1 LGVPR
6 ISRNRPSASSGHL
19 GDFRPRALP
28 RFAAQAEPLVSGRG
42 DGRILGPA
50 AVFRWPFAL
59 GFRPMKDL
67 SLEEKIGIGFW
78 VGVVLFML
86 SQILLVVFAIAF
98 FLGHFVWP
106 Q

>member
-1 LGVPR
+1 
-6 ISRNRPSASSGHL
+6 
-19 GDFRPRALP
+19 
-28 RFAAQAEPLVSGRG
+28 
-42 DGRILGPA
+42 
-50 AVFRWPFAL
+50 
-59 GFRPMKDL
+59 MKDL

-86 SQILLVVFAIAF
+86 SQILLVVFVIAF

>member
-1 LGVPR
+1 V
-6 ISRNRPSASSGHL
+6 A
-19 GDFRPRALP
+19 
-28 RFAAQAEPLVSGRG
+28 
-42 DGRILGPA
+42 PA
-50 AVFRWPFAL
+50 AVFRLPFAI
-59 GFRPMKDL
+59 GFPPMKDL

-86 SQILLVVFAIAF
+86 SQILLVVFAVAF

>member
-1 LGVPR
+1 MPQAPAVPG
-6 ISRNRPSASSGHL
+6 SRY
-19 GDFRPRALP
+19 LP
-28 RFAAQAEPLVSGRG
+28 RT
-42 DGRILGPA
+42 
-50 AVFRWPFAL
+50 
-59 GFRPMKDL
+59 MKEGM
-67 SLEEKIGIGFW
+67 SLEHKIGIGFW

>member
-1 LGVPR
+1 
-6 ISRNRPSASSGHL
+6 
-19 GDFRPRALP
+19 LP
-28 RFAAQAEPLVSGRG
+28 PE
-42 DGRILGPA
+42 
-50 AVFRWPFAL
+50 VFRRPFAI
-59 GFRPMKDL
+59 GFAPMKDL

-78 VGVVLFML
+78 VGVVVFML